1 MKIRMKNFRCYAE
14 KEFDFGDEGL
24 LLLSGPSG
32 SGKSTILIAINFV
45 LFGTGNKLPTF
56 GKTSCQ
62 VELEISNFQI
72 KRTKRPNRLILKD
85 ISTEEE
91 YEDDTAQAI
100 INEKLGTTFDVI
112 SYLQQNALNSFI
124 LMSPTD
130 KLSFLEK
137 FAFTGIDLSKIKS
150 RCQAIIKKRNDELI
164 ATTSQL
170 EMATDHFKTLV
181 KPEKQPF
188 PIKTLD
194 KEKAIKNS
202 TIKLKNNRILLKRIE
217 STLSQLQNEL
227 NELKLL
233 TVTIKGKQDLIDSLQ
248 EKISKLTL
256 EKDELIYEGDDKLTQ
271 YEKELEIII
280 SHKELLH
287 LKSNYELDIKRLS
300 DMEQTEQSE
309 NQTELDNIEKVL
321 WKDYSKE
328 ESESVISDYEQ
339 MVKDCGKLFQYKLD
353 MKRYN
358 VDEAVLNKK
367 VCTLKDNRD
376 ILNSKKELLTK
387 LIIQSESYTCPVCNS
402 SLHLEEEGLCVI
414 EDEKVTNDSVEN
426 LEKEIA
432 KLESDT
438 EKIGK
443 QISEDQSKLKR
454 YKEILTEVSL
464 IEQKYEEELPTQKEA
479 QESLDQM
486 KEYRRLHLEYEKKR
500 KNINEKKFSKN
511 IISFR
516 EQVTKQKDQIDKIE
530 KKIGNVELQDEEKLR
545 KVIQLQ
551 HGVKKLLL
559 DNKKRFESLEVE
571 YENNNLQ
578 FLKLSDESK
587 KMKSIQEIEKQMEE
601 KNKEKQDMEK
611 QIVVCEQVM
620 ENIEKYLKYKEELD
634 RYTEW
639 QDKIKTLTEKEK
651 EDSQKYSAATL
662 MKDKILQAESIAMA
676 NIINSINTHAQE
688 YLDLFFPSDP
698 IVVRLLPFK
707 QTKKVVNKPQINIE
721 IDYKGMEAELSMLS
735 GGELSR
741 VVLAYTLALSE
752 IFNSPVILLDECTA
766 SLDQELTGI
775 VVESLR
781 KNCNG
786 KLVVMICHQVVGGIF
801 DRVIEL

>member
-1 MKIRMKNFRCYAE
+1 MKNFRCYAE

-72 KRTKRPNRLILKD
+72 KRTKRPNRLVLKD

-280 SHKELLH
+280 SYKELLH

-353 MKRYN
+353 LKRYY
-358 VDEAVLNKK
+358 VDELVLNKK

-376 ILNSKKELLTK
+376 ILNCKKELLTK

-443 QISEDQSKLKR
+443 QIYEDQSKLKR

-587 KMKSIQEIEKQMEE
+587 KMKSMEEIEKQIEE

-651 EDSQKYSAATL
+651 EDSQKYSASTL

-781 KNCNG
+781 KNCYG

>member
-72 KRTKRPNRLILKD
+72 KRTKRPNRLVLKD

-280 SHKELLH
+280 SYKELLH

-353 MKRYN
+353 LKRYY
-358 VDEAVLNKK
+358 VDELVLNKK

-376 ILNSKKELLTK
+376 ILNCKKELLTK

-443 QISEDQSKLKR
+443 QIYEDQSKLKR

-587 KMKSIQEIEKQMEE
+587 KMKSMEEIEKQIEE

-651 EDSQKYSAATL
+651 EDSQKYSASTL

-781 KNCNG
+781 KNCYG